1 MDRKYDLFFKK
12 TPFAAVLLKGIMDEG
27 LLKEIDILEWNQSG
41 IDKFDFSIEK
51 TEVDFSYYFDI
62 YQNKDSENFME
73 IFMETIKTHREQ
85 IGKLSRIANNE
96 QVYYYLIPLEEDY
109 VACVFSDAFFKS
121 DEEREADEFVK
132 RNLEMLCIW
141 DIYGKFVKVNKRF
154 KEVTGY
160 TKDELVGKE
169 FFSFIHRGD
178 EDSSRDVIVRTYDSD
193 KIRVF
198 KNRFLCKD
206 NTIKHFEWYTQET
219 TKHYIFASVRDITLQ
234 VKLEERLK
242 KIASKDELTNLYN
255 RHYLETILEDL
266 VNDSEHNQNN
276 LVLAMLDIDHFKVVN
291 DTWGH
296 PIGDVILKQIVFS
309 AGTQLD
315 ESDIFIRFGGEE
327 FLIVFQNKKVE
338 DVVEQCER
346 IRMAIEKEKH
356 PVVGKMTVSIGVAV
370 RCEHES
376 FASWYNRVDYA
387 MYEAK
392 SNGRN
397 NVVVADTCSIDDT
410 SNLHLL
416 WDETM
421 KSNDSEIDA
430 QHFEL
435 FEMAHYFMKI
445 TGEGIEKD
453 EINNFID
460 LLMGLLKEHFAFEET
475 VLRRIGYTDYKEH
488 MELHKK
494 LYLKA
499 ELLKEKYDRGEYKW
513 YVFRDFLV
521 NEVIIGHI
529 TQYDR
534 KFFSCLHESD

>member
-27 LLKEIDILEWNQSG
+27 LLKKIDILEWNQSG

-198 KNRFLCKD
+198 KNLFKICVSD
-206 NTIKHFEWYTQET
+206 VAI
-219 TKHYIFASVRDITLQ
+219 
-234 VKLEERLK
+234 RL
-242 KIASKDELTNLYN
+242 
-255 RHYLETILEDL
+255 
-266 VNDSEHNQNN
+266 
-276 LVLAMLDIDHFKVVN
+276 
-291 DTWGH
+291 
-296 PIGDVILKQIVFS
+296 
-309 AGTQLD
+309 
-315 ESDIFIRFGGEE
+315 
-327 FLIVFQNKKVE
+327 
-338 DVVEQCER
+338 
-346 IRMAIEKEKH
+346 
-356 PVVGKMTVSIGVAV
+356 
-370 RCEHES
+370 
-376 FASWYNRVDYA
+376 
-387 MYEAK
+387 
-392 SNGRN
+392 
-397 NVVVADTCSIDDT
+397 
-410 SNLHLL
+410 
-416 WDETM
+416 
-421 KSNDSEIDA
+421 
-430 QHFEL
+430 
-435 FEMAHYFMKI
+435 
-445 TGEGIEKD
+445 
-453 EINNFID
+453 
-460 LLMGLLKEHFAFEET
+460 
-475 VLRRIGYTDYKEH
+475 
-488 MELHKK
+488 
-494 LYLKA
+494 
-499 ELLKEKYDRGEYKW
+499 
-513 YVFRDFLV
+513 
-521 NEVIIGHI
+521 
-529 TQYDR
+529 
-534 KFFSCLHESD
+534 